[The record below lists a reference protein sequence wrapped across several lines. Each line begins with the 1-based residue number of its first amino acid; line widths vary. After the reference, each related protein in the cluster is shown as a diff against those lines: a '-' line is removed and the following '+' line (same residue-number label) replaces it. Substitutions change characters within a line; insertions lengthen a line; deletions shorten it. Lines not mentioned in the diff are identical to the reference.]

1 MWWSVLVLV
10 VAGVYAADVSPLEQ
24 EAQRSSQR
32 LDAETRH
39 PDVPHSDEILFS
51 IQNQIKL
58 FLQQQRTHF
67 NVRLDA
73 LEGKMEQLCTGNK
86 EENQS
91 DMNSIDNVLNVKI
104 AEMMD
109 LFIGK
114 LSTLVTKVEEVE
126 RKVNSLSSDVL
137 NSMEN
142 KLSPLNDHII
152 QVKQSM
158 SSLAAQ
164 NDLLELK
171 SKLSTLVS
179 TTTSDLKQSLAS
191 LATLS
196 HVSDHT
202 QQLDAR
208 LTEVR
213 DLLTD
218 GCVAPVSENTNI
230 LNQVLNSVTLNKESI
245 DGLSTTQQAG
255 VTQCLDHHTQAAGNI
270 TGALHD
276 LKDLAMN
283 NNRNLDTLSSTL
295 QEVTSDLKRRLTA
308 LEGTVSKIDN
318 NTQPPTSTTTT
329 TTTTTPLPPTTLGP
343 LTPCEDSTFIG
354 SSSTLSV
361 CSAAVRFKKCRLQF
375 VAFHCC
381 SSCTADGQIPAMGS
395 WRYLNYPRTVTI
407 LQALNYM
414 RP

>member
-1 MWWSVLVLV
+1 MV

-218 GCVAPVSENTNI
+218 GCVASVSEITNI
-230 LNQVLNSVTLNKESI
+230 LNQVLNSVTLNKESM

-329 TTTTTPLPPTTLGP
+329 TTTTTPLPPTTLGELHYLLLYHINP
-343 LTPCEDSTFIG
+343 LLILCN
-354 SSSTLSV
+354 
-361 CSAAVRFKKCRLQF
+361 RY
-375 VAFHCC
+375 
-381 SSCTADGQIPAMGS
+381 SSCE
-395 WRYLNYPRTVTI
+395 
-407 LQALNYM
+407 
-414 RP
+414 